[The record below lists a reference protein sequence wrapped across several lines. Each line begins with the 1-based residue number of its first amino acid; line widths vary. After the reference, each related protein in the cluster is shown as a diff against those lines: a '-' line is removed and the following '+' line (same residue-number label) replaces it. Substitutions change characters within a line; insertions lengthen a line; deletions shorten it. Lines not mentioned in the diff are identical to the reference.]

1 MFKYSYRV
9 ALNTNPEVLRLT
21 NNKIHSK
28 NIASQALQL
37 HITVQCSWLQPER
50 AALSVQL
57 CQSLPACPE
66 CVLAAPVLVG
76 DWAFVSWM
84 LQMCWWEELWEEGL
98 AHSRKVGGVCSAELA
113 VHSPCS
119 CSHLCS
125 CSAHLGCSAAVPQL
139 LFEQN
144 RVTPSWESTDKPT
157 LLWAIVLWM
166 CLCSAQEEHTATCKQ
181 PHTGLSTLFTEKLAK
196 HGNRPMPGRVPK
208 TCKCG
213 TVGTWLSGGFS
224 SAS

>member
-1 MFKYSYRV
+1 MQTQRSSGSLTIKSIVKILPAKHCSCTSQSCALDFSLREQLSMFSS
-9 ALNTNPEVLRLT
+9 A
-21 NNKIHSK
+21 
-28 NIASQALQL
+28 
-37 HITVQCSWLQPER
+37 R
-50 AALSVQL
+50 A
-57 CQSLPACPE
+57 LPACPE

-125 CSAHLGCSAAVPQL
+125 CSAHLGCSAAVPLL

-144 RVTPSWESTDKPT
+144 RVTPSWES
-157 LLWAIVLWM
+157 WQAH
-166 CLCSAQEEHTATCKQ
+166 SALGHRALNV
-181 PHTGLSTLFTEKLAK
+181 PLLST
-196 HGNRPMPGRVPK
+196 G
-208 TCKCG
+208 G
-213 TVGTWLSGGFS
+213 TYSNLQTTTHKFIYTFHWKGDQEWEQSHAWKGS
-224 SAS
+224 KDM